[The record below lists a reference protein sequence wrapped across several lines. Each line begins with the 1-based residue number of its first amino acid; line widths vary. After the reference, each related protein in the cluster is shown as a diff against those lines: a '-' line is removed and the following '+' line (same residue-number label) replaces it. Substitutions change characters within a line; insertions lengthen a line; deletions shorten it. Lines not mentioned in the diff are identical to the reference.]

1 MKNYMRYIA
10 LALIVCLL
18 QAVPGISAGAA
29 GTLTIEGASSIT
41 ANGGAAQLR
50 AYYNGED
57 VTTNVTWSLSQGA
70 QYAAIGTDGRTL
82 RISKRYRYGDS
93 RLCGGKCA
101 RDKDCFHL
109 EPDESAAAAQL
120 SGRWQHCTR
129 QGNGQRGELGLLA
142 LGAFPGRDGVFPHSR
157 GNRTQ
162 SFCSGATI

>member
-50 AYYNGED
+50 AYSNGED

-70 QYAAIGTDGRTL
+70 QYAAIGTDGVLYAYQNGTVTVTAVYAAENVRATKTVSISNQTNPQL
-82 RISKRYRYGDS
+82 RLSCQGVGNIV
-93 RLCGGKCA
+93 
-101 RDKDCFHL
+101 RDKGMD
-109 EPDESAAAAQL
+109 L
-120 SGRWQHCTR
+120 SLIH
-129 QGNGQRGELGLLA
+129 
-142 LGAFPGRDGVFPHSR
+142 
-157 GNRTQ
+157 
-162 SFCSGATI
+162 I